1 MDTAN
6 ILIGPVRLDIEAD
19 ALKKASDRLNGDF
32 TKAVETILNAKGKV
46 VFTGLGKSGHVA
58 KKLAATFASTG
69 TPSFFI
75 HPSEALHG
83 DLGMIGTDDV
93 IIAIAYGGET

>member
-6 ILIGPVRLDIEAD
+6 ILNWARETLDIEAD

-69 TPSFFI
+69 TPSFSSILLKPF
-75 HPSEALHG
+75 
-83 DLGMIGTDDV
+83 M
-93 IIAIAYGGET
+93 AIWE